1 MKKIYTIAACAMAL
15 LFSGNAAAQTF
26 VEEFD
31 DTTTTFAA
39 GWSHVNMSN
48 PPGTNNVWFD
58 GNSTVFAANS
68 GAGYIAVNYNS
79 TAGAGTI
86 SQWLFSP
93 TRTLMNGDMIS
104 FWTRTVDTG
113 GTVYPDRLQVRLS
126 QSGNSVDVGVDEL
139 SFGDFDTL
147 LLDINPTYS
156 AMGFPTGYPHF
167 WNMYSITLAGLPSQG
182 VSGKFAFRY
191 FVENGGPSGANSD
204 YIGID
209 LCTYTAISSINE
221 HKNDLAFYAY
231 PNPSNGIVNI
241 NLQNT
246 SIGDN
251 KTIVITNLIGQEV
264 YRSEIKNFNGSE
276 ISLNLSDLA
285 KGAYFINVSDKTSN
299 GTKKLIIE

>member
-31 DTTTTFAA
+31 DTTTAYTN

-48 PPGTNNVWFD
+48 PPGTNPVWFD

-68 GAGYIAVNYNS
+68 GAGYIACNFNS
-79 TAGAGTI
+79 VAGAATI
-86 SQWLFSP
+86 SNWLFSP
-93 TRTLMNGDMIS
+93 TRTLNNGDIIT

-126 QSGNSVDVGVDEL
+126 QMGSSVNVGADETTV
-139 SFGDFDTL
+139 GDFSTL

-156 AMGFPTGYPHF
+156 SSGFPTGYPHF
-167 WNMYSITLAGLPSQG
+167 WNMYSLTLSGLPSQG

-191 FVENGGPSGANSD
+191 FVENGGPTGANSD

-209 LCTYTAISSINE
+209 LCTYTSISSINE
-221 HKNDLAFYAY
+221 HANNLAFYAY
-231 PNPSNGIVNI
+231 PNPSKGLVNV
-241 NLQNT
+241 NLQNA
-246 SIGDN
+246 SIGDT
-251 KTIVITNLIGQEV
+251 KTVVVTNLVGQEV
-264 YRSEIKNFNGSE
+264 YRMEVKNFNGGEFSVD
-276 ISLNLSDLA
+276 LSSLA